1 MLSNHLICCPLLLL
15 PSLFPNI
22 RVFSSQLTLCIRWPQ
37 YWSFNF
43 SISPSSEYSG
53 LVCFRIDWVGFLA
66 VQGTFKSLL
75 QHHNSNPSILWCSA
89 FFMVQLSC
97 LYMSPGKNHSF
108 DYMDLCQQSNVPAF
122 NMLSRLVI
130 TFPPRSK
137 SLLISWLQSPSA
149 VILEPKKIK
158 SDTVSTISPSISH
171 EVMGPGAMILVF

>member
-1 MLSNHLICCPLLLL
+1 MTPWTVAYQASLSTTISRSLLKLMSIESEMLSNHLICCPLLLL

-75 QHHNSNPSILWCSA
+75 QHHNSKASILRLSA
-89 FFMVQLSC
+89 FFMVQVPHP
-97 LYMSPGKNHSF
+97 YMTSEKNHSF
-108 DYMDLCQQSNVPAF
+108 HYM
-122 NMLSRLVI
+122 
-130 TFPPRSK
+130 
-137 SLLISWLQSPSA
+137 
-149 VILEPKKIK
+149 
-158 SDTVSTISPSISH
+158 
-171 EVMGPGAMILVF
+171 

>member
-1 MLSNHLICCPLLLL
+1 MCLLLFSHSVMSDSLLAHGLQHLRPPYPSPSPGVYSNSYPLGQWCPPTILSYVALFTHCPLLLL

-22 RVFSSQLTLCIRWPQ
+22 RVFSSHLTLCIRWPQ

-108 DYMDLCQQSNVPAF
+108 DYMDLWQQDDV
-122 NMLSRLVI
+122 
-130 TFPPRSK
+130 
-137 SLLISWLQSPSA
+137 SA
-149 VILEPKKIK
+149 Y
-158 SDTVSTISPSISH
+158 
-171 EVMGPGAMILVF
+171 